1 MIKKTDV
8 TNQVRFDGNDDKLL
22 PITKCVC
29 GAKFEPWT
37 FMIGVYDDEPYACPI
52 CGAKLCF
59 SWCVTVYQIEDE
71 GEK

>member
-1 MIKKTDV
+1 MIKKIDV
-8 TNQVRFDGNDDKLL
+8 TDQVRFDGNDDELL
-22 PITKCVC
+22 PITQCVC

-37 FMIGVYDDEPYACPI
+37 FMIGVYDDEPYACPK

-59 SWCVTVYQIEDE
+59 SWSVTVYQIEDE